1 MAFARPEH
9 GVLEGN
15 EGIMR
20 ANFHVGVLTVFA
32 HAKAFKELPWGK
44 MIPKRVS
51 TVFVS
56 KRLYVLY
63 ATKSFQSGFLCD
75 SDGDCD
81 LAIWCFVT
89 LAFCRIT
96 VVCS

>member
-20 ANFHVGVLTVFA
+20 ANFHVALLTVFA

-44 MIPKRVS
+44 MIPKRAS
-51 TVFVS
+51 TVLVS
-56 KRLYVLY
+56 KRLCILY
-63 ATKSFQSGFLCD
+63 TTKSFQSGFLCNSD
-75 SDGDCD
+75 SACD
-81 LAIWCFVT
+81 LLIWYFVT
-89 LAFCRIT
+89 LASCRVS
-96 VVCS
+96 VVC